1 MVVLLDTN
9 IILDVLQK
17 REGLYDSSFNVFE
30 KCAKGECS
38 GFIAPHSMPN
48 IFYIMR
54 KVGVDVSDI
63 RILLSGVLNIV
74 AVSNLDEDDVRS
86 AIEREDFKDFEDCLQ
101 DECAIN
107 IDADYIIT
115 RNTSDFRTSTINAIT
130 PEQLLDKMKD

>member
-101 DECAIN
+101 DE
-107 IDADYIIT
+107 
-115 RNTSDFRTSTINAIT
+115 
-130 PEQLLDKMKD
+130 

>member
-17 REGLYDSSFNVFE
+17 REGLYDASFSVIE

-54 KVGVDVSDI
+54 KAGVDVSDI
-63 RILLSGVLNIV
+63 RALLSGIMKIMDVT
-74 AVSNLDEDDVRS
+74 NLDGEDVQA
-86 AIEREDFKDFEDCLQ
+86 AINREDFKDFEDCLQ

-107 IDADYIIT
+107 VDADYIIT
-115 RNTSDFRTSTINAIT
+115 RNTSDFRESTIMAIT
-130 PEQLLDKMKD
+130 PEQLLDQFKQ

>member
-115 RNTSDFRTSTINAIT
+115 RNTSDFHTSTINAIT

>member
-1 MVVLLDTN
+1 MIRPIMSSKNVLKVSAPALLPL
-9 IILDVLQK
+9 ILCPI
-17 REGLYDSSFNVFE
+17 SS
-30 KCAKGECS
+30 
-38 GFIAPHSMPN
+38 I
-48 IFYIMR
+48 IMR